1 MWVCGACVRGGGF
14 NRSHSMSP
22 AHANGTINGGGA
34 PGRSEA
40 RRASYLPP
48 FLAPFLPASAAGAA
62 FLQRTQCQ
70 VPSRWRP
77 FSHDTREPPQAPPDP
92 HRTHTTLGASWGGIG
107 TGGLCW
113 EQRQEA
119 GHHPQP
125 LTPCRRRASQRRAW
139 CPLRGRIGRTRVAS
153 NHNRGSRESPEAGEG
168 RGRHNATKRS
178 AAPCSPH
185 ASCPGPHAAS
195 ARAPSDSLFPGI
207 VSGSKIS
214 RVPSGREGRGRG
226 LEVDGRN
233 PPRTAGPGYG
243 PREGPWGLEGPC
255 AWLGRHDWR
264 CEGRARG
271 HAQEGAGCVCDG
283 RLGGGPARA
292 PPPLPPPPPRDDE
305 RIHDPCVCV
314 MSSTLML

>member
-1 MWVCGACVRGGGF
+1 MCVRGGGF

-92 HRTHTTLGASWGGIG
+92 HRTHTTLGVSWGGIG

-139 CPLRGRIGRTRVAS
+139 CPLRGRIGRTRITS
-153 NHNRGSRESPEAGEG
+153 KHNRGSRESLGAGE
-168 RGRHNATKRS
+168 RGADAAASPS
-178 AAPCSPH
+178 AVRRRAPLTPR
-185 ASCPGPHAAS
+185 APGP
-195 ARAPSDSLFPGI
+195 
-207 VSGSKIS
+207 
-214 RVPSGREGRGRG
+214 
-226 LEVDGRN
+226 
-233 PPRTAGPGYG
+233 T
-243 PREGPWGLEGPC
+243 
-255 AWLGRHDWR
+255 
-264 CEGRARG
+264 
-271 HAQEGAGCVCDG
+271 
-283 RLGGGPARA
+283 
-292 PPPLPPPPPRDDE
+292 PPPLVLPATHSFR
-305 RIHDPCVCV
+305 
-314 MSSTLML
+314 S